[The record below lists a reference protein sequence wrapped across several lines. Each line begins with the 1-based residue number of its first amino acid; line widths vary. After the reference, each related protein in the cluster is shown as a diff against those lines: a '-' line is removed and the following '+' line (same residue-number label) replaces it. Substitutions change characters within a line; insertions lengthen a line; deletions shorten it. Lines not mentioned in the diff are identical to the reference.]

1 MIGVSSSGVSLVD
14 SARDE
19 PADPDAEGRKP
30 PETVV
35 GRGCEFEGVLT
46 FRGEAWIEGKFR
58 GQVSARGTL
67 GLSEDARVDACVDVD
82 ELIVEG
88 EFEGEA
94 RARLRIELRSTA
106 RVKGSLEAP
115 RVRLDE
121 GCVLHGRCRT
131 APAGPAPNRAGSP

>member
-1 MIGVSSSGVSLVD
+1 MSSSGAPLVD
-14 SARDE
+14 PVRDGQE
-19 PADPDAEGRKP
+19 AASRGV

-35 GRGCEFEGVLT
+35 GPGCQFEGVLT
-46 FRGEAWIEGKFR
+46 FRGEAWIEGEFR

-67 GLSEDARVDACVDVD
+67 GLSRDARVDARVDVD

-106 RVKGSLEAP
+106 RVRGNLEAP

-121 GCVLHGRCRT
+121 GCVLRGRCRT
-131 APAGPAPNRAGSP
+131 VPAGSAANRSGSP